1 MCEFWKDFLSSQ
13 LFGVIL
19 GSLLTAGFTCFLDWL
34 KSKREEKIHLREKRE
49 ETYLKVLDV
58 LTRHEKCCR
67 EIYIREEEYEE
78 YDEVQVD
85 FEPFTIEEVEEGYFV
100 VTGVGVE
107 KMIGYTNIETEKGF
121 AFFQK
126 YLKEKGIIEALEEKG
141 IQEGDIVSVYD
152 FEFEF
157 VN

>member
-78 YDEVQVD
+78 YKKSYNDLLSYMMVYASPAVYREYYKLCNEISDAYSKVKKRKYMENTQNLNAD
-85 FEPFTIEEVEEGYFV
+85 KIEKFANKIRENLGIKEG
-100 VTGVGVE
+100 
-107 KMIGYTNIETEKGF
+107 ISC
-121 AFFQK
+121 Q
-126 YLKEKGIIEALEEKG
+126 
-141 IQEGDIVSVYD
+141 
-152 FEFEF
+152 
-157 VN
+157 